1 MPGELATQVTDVAPG
16 AGWNGD
22 RKGSGFPGFPGHG
35 KSIIESSK
43 AFSLRDAVENGLFLS
58 GRDIWMVRFDQAK
71 SGIVR
76 GPKRFKNALSISQFH
91 GEMTP

>member
-16 AGWNGD
+16 AGWDGA
-22 RKGSGFPGFPGHG
+22 RGSRGMAGPSW
-35 KSIIESSK
+35 SIIESSK

-71 SGIVR
+71 SGMVVR
-76 GPKRFKNALSISQFH
+76 GPKRFKNDLSI
-91 GEMTP
+91 

>member
-16 AGWNGD
+16 AG
-22 RKGSGFPGFPGHG
+22 KGSGFPGFPGHG
-35 KSIIESSK
+35 RSIIESSK

-76 GPKRFKNALSISQFH
+76 GAETLQK
-91 GEMTP
+91 